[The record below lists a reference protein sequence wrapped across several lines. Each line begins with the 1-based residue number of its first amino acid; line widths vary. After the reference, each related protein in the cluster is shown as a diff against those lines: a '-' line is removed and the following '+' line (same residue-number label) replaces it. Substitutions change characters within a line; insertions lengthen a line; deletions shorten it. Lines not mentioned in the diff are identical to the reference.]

1 MKQRRMVSFNRETD
15 EYLQQY
21 MKEQHVRFPGDAIA
35 RICIE
40 HQTLKE
46 EKEEKQ
52 ETQKQISPIPSV
64 EEMVGA
70 ISEKINQLMETER
83 LFLRNEWF
91 CMEESMKRSMV
102 EVFEQ
107 VEEKQAAKRSEIVT
121 AFLEG
126 YNK

>member
-1 MKQRRMVSFNRETD
+1 MKHRRKLSFDQET
-15 EYLQQY
+15 EGYLQQY
-21 MKEQHVRFPGDAIA
+21 MKTHHIRFPGDAIA
-35 RICIE
+35 RLCQE
-40 HQTLKE
+40 HQTM
-46 EKEEKQ
+46 KEEKQ
-52 ETQKQISPIPSV
+52 ETLKQNVPVLSI

-107 VEEKQAAKRSEIVT
+107 VEEKQAAKRGELVAAI
-121 AFLEG
+121 LER
-126 YNK
+126 YNQ

>member
-1 MKQRRMVSFNRETD
+1 MKQRRMVSFDQKTD

-35 RICIE
+35 RICLE

-46 EKEEKQ
+46 EKQEKQ
-52 ETQKQISPIPSV
+52 KQTSPVPPVKEIV
-64 EEMVGA
+64 EV
-70 ISEKINQLMETER
+70 ISERINRLMETER

-91 CMEESMKRSMV
+91 CMEESMKRSMM
-102 EVFEQ
+102 EIFQQ
-107 VEEKQAAKRSEIVT
+107 VEEKQAVKRNEIVT

>member
-1 MKQRRMVSFNRETD
+1 MKQRRMVSFDQKTD

-35 RICIE
+35 RICLE

-46 EKEEKQ
+46 EKQEKQ
-52 ETQKQISPIPSV
+52 KQTSPVPPVKEIV
-64 EEMVGA
+64 EV
-70 ISEKINQLMETER
+70 ISERINRLMETER

-91 CMEESMKRSMV
+91 CMEESMKRSMM
-102 EVFEQ
+102 EIFQQ

>member
-1 MKQRRMVSFNRETD
+1 MKQRRMVSFDQKTD

-35 RICIE
+35 RICLE
-40 HQTLKE
+40 HQIL
-46 EKEEKQ
+46 KEEKQ
-52 ETQKQISPIPSV
+52 EKQKQVSSVPPV
-64 EEMVGA
+64 EEIVEV
-70 ISEKINQLMETER
+70 ISQRINRLMETER

-102 EVFEQ
+102 QVFEQ
-107 VEEKQAAKRSEIVT
+107 VEEKQAAKRGELVA
-121 AFLEG
+121 AFLER

>member
-1 MKQRRMVSFNRETD
+1 MKQRRMVSFDTETD

-21 MKEQHVRFPGDAIA
+21 MKEQHFRFPGDAIA
-35 RICIE
+35 RICLE
-40 HQTLKE
+40 HRAL
-46 EKEEKQ
+46 KEEKQ
-52 ETQKQISPIPSV
+52 ETPKQIVPVPSV

-107 VEEKQAAKRSEIVT
+107 VEEKQAAKRGELVA
-121 AFLEG
+121 AFLER

>member
-1 MKQRRMVSFNRETD
+1 MMKQRRMVSFDQKTD

-35 RICIE
+35 RICLE
-40 HQTLKE
+40 HQIL
-46 EKEEKQ
+46 KEEKQ
-52 ETQKQISPIPSV
+52 EKQKQVSTVPPV
-64 EEMVGA
+64 EEIVEV
-70 ISEKINQLMETER
+70 ISQRINRLMETER

-102 EVFEQ
+102 QVFEQ
-107 VEEKQAAKRSEIVT
+107 VEEKQAAKRGELVA
-121 AFLEG
+121 AFLER

>member
-1 MKQRRMVSFNRETD
+1 MKQRRMVSFNQKTD

-35 RICIE
+35 RICLE
-40 HQTLKE
+40 HQIL
-46 EKEEKQ
+46 KEEKQ
-52 ETQKQISPIPSV
+52 EKQKQVSTVPPV
-64 EEMVGA
+64 EEIVEV
-70 ISEKINQLMETER
+70 ISQRINRLMETER

-107 VEEKQAAKRSEIVT
+107 VEEKQAAKRGELVAAI
-121 AFLEG
+121 LER
-126 YNK
+126 YNQ

>member
-1 MKQRRMVSFNRETD
+1 MMKQRRMVSFNQKTD

-35 RICIE
+35 RICLE
-40 HQTLKE
+40 HQIL
-46 EKEEKQ
+46 KEEKQ
-52 ETQKQISPIPSV
+52 EKQKQVSTVPPV
-64 EEMVGA
+64 EEIVEV
-70 ISEKINQLMETER
+70 ISQRINRLMETER

-107 VEEKQAAKRSEIVT
+107 VEEKQAAKRGELVAAI
-121 AFLEG
+121 LER
-126 YNK
+126 YNQ